1 MATNVTKTSHFTSG
15 AGNPI
20 SFSQIRTQFGGQ
32 STNIKASEYLRNEG
46 EDVDWDGPN
55 ASTIIPRIPDAKE
68 NEDIATG
75 NNWNVD
81 SLRDSITEYN
91 VTQSGNN
98 EELSYIDS
106 DVTVWNGN
114 LNRNILKK
122 FDVTGTIYANETD
135 KDALTFSGDLYNL
148 EIEVDEAGAIYGEGG
163 TIGGETVNETVNITD
178 VQGTISIGSFGSG
191 SIIVTRYNDGVT
203 GTEGHALGSIGY
215 YIYVDNISSV
225 NLGVSSVN
233 PTTRAS
239 GATVSDNSI
248 ALSTG
253 YPQTLTSTK
262 FKVAFDMTNS
272 QGSGKQATYARSFS
286 ITVTGTSN
294 LAGSGGDALY
304 VNNTY
309 TKSDVEIRSYGKI
322 FAGGGGGAQGTAG
335 NSGGN
340 INNCTIVQRTWINN
354 PYKGGVNL
362 GHARPGQSCRG
373 ALSGSVMV
381 PNAHQSAIRSR
392 CRGSGARKG
401 NGIYPYGSYQCS
413 EHWTFECKSTNYYSV
428 GGGAGG
434 GGGNGGVGQG
444 YSNQSGPGSGNS
456 GDSGRRNACRGASST
471 GSSGNPGTPGGTWGA
486 NVVGGGSGGKAVQK
500 KNAKVTHYSSNTIK
514 GAITNI

>member
-46 EDVDWDGPN
+46 GDVDWDGPN
-55 ASTIIPRIPDAKE
+55 ASTIIPRIPDAQE
-68 NEDIATG
+68 NENITTG

-163 TIGGETVNETVNITD
+163 TAGG
-178 VQGTISIGSFGSG
+178 
-191 SIIVTRYNDGVT
+191 
-203 GTEGHALGSIGY
+203 
-215 YIYVDNISSV
+215 
-225 NLGVSSVN
+225 
-233 PTTRAS
+233 
-239 GATVSDNSI
+239 
-248 ALSTG
+248 
-253 YPQTLTSTK
+253 
-262 FKVAFDMTNS
+262 
-272 QGSGKQATYARSFS
+272 
-286 ITVTGTSN
+286 
-294 LAGSGGDALY
+294 GSGGDALY

-309 TKSDVEIRSYGKI
+309 TRSDVEIRSYGKI
-322 FAGGGGGAQGTAG
+322 FAGGGGGAQGNAG
-335 NSGGN
+335 NSGGT
-340 INNCTIVQRTWINN
+340 INNCISEQNTWTNN

-362 GHARPGQSCRG
+362 GHARPNASCRR
-373 ALSGSVMV
+373 ALSGSHWVR
-381 PNAHQSAIRSR
+381 ASQSAIRSR

-401 NGIYPYGSYQCS
+401 NGIYPHGSYQCS
-413 EHWTFECKSTNYYSV
+413 EHWTFKCKSINYYSKS
-428 GGGAGG
+428 GGAGG
-434 GGGNGGVGQG
+434 SGGTGGVGQG

-456 GDSGRRNACRGASST
+456 GNSGSTRSCRGGRST
-471 GSSGNPGTPGGTWGA
+471 GRPGNSGTPGGTWGV

-500 KNAKVTHYSSNTIK
+500 KNATVTHYSSNTIK

>member
-46 EDVDWDGPN
+46 GDVDWDGPN
-55 ASTIIPRIPDAKE
+55 ASTIIPRIPDAQE
-68 NEDIATG
+68 NENITTG

-163 TIGGETVNETVNITD
+163 TAGG
-178 VQGTISIGSFGSG
+178 
-191 SIIVTRYNDGVT
+191 
-203 GTEGHALGSIGY
+203 
-215 YIYVDNISSV
+215 
-225 NLGVSSVN
+225 
-233 PTTRAS
+233 
-239 GATVSDNSI
+239 
-248 ALSTG
+248 
-253 YPQTLTSTK
+253 
-262 FKVAFDMTNS
+262 
-272 QGSGKQATYARSFS
+272 
-286 ITVTGTSN
+286 
-294 LAGSGGDALY
+294 GSGGDALY

-309 TKSDVEIRSYGKI
+309 TRSDVEIRSYGKI

-335 NSGGN
+335 NSGGT
-340 INNCTIVQRTWINN
+340 ITNCSTTQNTNTNN
-354 PYKGGVNL
+354 PYRGGTNL
-362 GHARPGQSCRG
+362 GDARPGQSCRS
-373 ALSGSVMV
+373 ALSGSNMV
-381 PNAHQSAIRSR
+381 NANMNNHRSR
-392 CRGSGARKG
+392 CRGSGTRRSHGLYPSG
-401 NGIYPYGSYQCS
+401 NYQCS
-413 EHWTFECKSTNYYSV
+413 DNWTFKCSATNYYSV
-428 GGGAGG
+428 SGGPGG
-434 GGGNGGVGQG
+434 SGGNGGVGQG
-444 YSNQSGPGSGNS
+444 YSNQSGPGNGNSGNS
-456 GDSGRRNACRGASST
+456 GGTNSCSGGSST
-471 GSSGNPGTPGGTWGA
+471 GRPGNPGTPGGTWGV

-500 KNAKVTHYSSNTIK
+500 KNATVTHYSSNTIK